1 MSHIR
6 PSALRGAPRRLS
18 TMASDEKKAPKEKKE
33 KRDKKDKKDKKEK
46 GSSGDGKAKRS
57 PGKGSG
63 GGGGTPIQPVGKA
76 KRKANFV
83 SWFSDALKND
93 EGGARSAFIKARDY
107 VAVANVFRA
116 RARDPSVA
124 GAHDEALKLLDSKGH
139 FMHIVDQCASAH
151 AEAAK
156 SWEEVKRRQRAKFE
170 KAGGADGIA
179 EKKRAAR
186 EAKEQHKLMLA
197 AREERESRAKALKT
211 ARKEYK
217 AQMNVFRMRGS
228 CLDWCNLGKCSFG
241 SECQFKHDEEDK
253 GSLVALAAKVKAAN
267 VGGRTGE
274 KDERRATKIREA
286 REAREA
292 AGDAGDAGD
301 VETGSRKK
309 KTSSLLGDLSDDSDD
324 DDDSDSDDEGAERKR
339 AKKKV
344 LSVLPGDDGD
354 DSSDDEGVPRIVRA
368 RLAQR
373 REDEREAKASRERR
387 REEKARGEERARAK
401 QTASGGNGRATA
413 GGEKS
418 RGGGGSARR
427 FEKRRASFG
436 DGEKKKK
443 KPRHPDGRHALNA
456 AATAA
461 GKGRPRTKFDD

>member
-33 KRDKKDKKDKKEK
+33 KKDKKDKKDKKEK

-301 VETGSRKK
+301 VGTGSRKK

>member
-1 MSHIR
+1 
-6 PSALRGAPRRLS
+6 
-18 TMASDEKKAPKEKKE
+18 MASDEKKAPKEKKE

-301 VETGSRKK
+301 VGTGSRKK
-309 KTSSLLGDLSDDSDD
+309 KTSSLLGDLSDSDDD

-401 QTASGGNGRATA
+401 QAASGGNGRATA

>member
-1 MSHIR
+1 
-6 PSALRGAPRRLS
+6 
-18 TMASDEKKAPKEKKE
+18 
-33 KRDKKDKKDKKEK
+33 
-46 GSSGDGKAKRS
+46 
-57 PGKGSG
+57 
-63 GGGGTPIQPVGKA
+63 
-76 KRKANFV
+76 V

-274 KDERRATKIREA
+274 KDERRVTKIREA

-301 VETGSRKK
+301 VGTGSRKK
-309 KTSSLLGDLSDDSDD
+309 KTSSLLGDLSDSDD
-324 DDDSDSDDEGAERKR
+324 DDDDDDSDDEGAERKR

-401 QTASGGNGRATA
+401 QAASGGNGRATA
-413 GGEKS
+413 GGEKRQS
-418 RGGGGSARR
+418 RGGGSAGR

>member
-1 MSHIR
+1 
-6 PSALRGAPRRLS
+6 
-18 TMASDEKKAPKEKKE
+18 
-33 KRDKKDKKDKKEK
+33 
-46 GSSGDGKAKRS
+46 
-57 PGKGSG
+57 
-63 GGGGTPIQPVGKA
+63 
-76 KRKANFV
+76 
-83 SWFSDALKND
+83 
-93 EGGARSAFIKARDY
+93 
-107 VAVANVFRA
+107 
-116 RARDPSVA
+116 
-124 GAHDEALKLLDSKGH
+124 LKLLDSKGH

-217 AQMNVFRMRGS
+217 VQMNVFRMRGS

-301 VETGSRKK
+301 VGTGSRKK
-309 KTSSLLGDLSDDSDD
+309 KTSSLLGDLSDSDD
-324 DDDSDSDDEGAERKR
+324 DDDDDDDDDEGAERKR

-401 QTASGGNGRATA
+401 QAASGGNGRATA

>member
-301 VETGSRKK
+301 VGTGSRKK
-309 KTSSLLGDLSDDSDD
+309 KTSSLLGDLSDSDD
-324 DDDSDSDDEGAERKR
+324 DDDDSDDEGAERKR

>member
-1 MSHIR
+1 
-6 PSALRGAPRRLS
+6 
-18 TMASDEKKAPKEKKE
+18 MASDEKKAPKEKKE

-373 REDEREAKASRERR
+373 REDEREAKASREHR
-387 REEKARGEERARAK
+387 REEKTKAKERERTK
-401 QTASGGNGRATA
+401 QAPSGGVGRAT
-413 GGEKS
+413 GRGDKS
-418 RGGGGSARR
+418 RGGGGSERR
-427 FEKRRASFG
+427 FKKRPASFG
-436 DGEKKKK
+436 DGKKKK

-461 GKGRPRTKFDD
+461 GKGRPRTKFD